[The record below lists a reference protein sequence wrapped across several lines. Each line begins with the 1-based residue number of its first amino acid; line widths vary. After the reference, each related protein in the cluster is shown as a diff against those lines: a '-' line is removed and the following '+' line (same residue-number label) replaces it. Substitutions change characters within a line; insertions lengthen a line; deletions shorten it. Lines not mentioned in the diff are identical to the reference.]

1 MTAIKARLMR
11 LEKLQEPAERESERE
26 ICAQVFAP
34 FLASLTYDELLL
46 LETYAES
53 DDHDPAML
61 PPAIRAKL
69 EAALAAAD
77 SD

>member
-61 PPAIRAKL
+61 TDAILTKWAAIAPAV
-69 EAALAAAD
+69 AL
-77 SD
+77 